1 MNDLKIFETSDFGQI
16 RVNQSENGDP
26 WFCLADVCKAL
37 NLQVQATKSRL
48 NERGVSS
55 INTPTSNQFGAVVN
69 QDLLFINEQNLYKA
83 IFQSRKKEAEK
94 FVDWVTGEVLPSIRK
109 TGKYETRQ
117 AEQAQIDSRYLN
129 QKMNVA
135 KFAMDALNMSD
146 ASRLAIVRNVCEG
159 FGIPLPDY
167 APAGGVLKSATELL
181 HDFGIHIST
190 RDFNS
195 VLVETGILEINT
207 RKKKDGTIKTFK
219 SLTEDFGVKF
229 GENLVCPNNPLEV
242 MPKYYVGKF
251 HELLI
256 LCRFVK

>member
-1 MNDLKIFETSDFGQI
+1 MNELKIFEKSDFGQI
-16 RVNQSENGDP
+16 RVNQNEYGEP
-26 WFCLADVCKAL
+26 LFCLADVCKAL
-37 NLQVQATKSRL
+37 NLQVQNTKSRL
-48 NERGVSS
+48 SEDGVCS
-55 INTPTSNQFGAVVN
+55 INLIDSMGRTQTA
-69 QDLLFINEQNLYKA
+69 LFINEQNLYKA

-109 TGKYETRQ
+109 NGKYETRQ